1 MPCGSVP
8 QLPEHG
14 VNLRGRSRLRAAYPK
29 LTQGFRTMQGKEG
42 FSPELRWWDRY
53 CAEEADPDVDVGCL
67 CGREQTHASLPASV
81 SPSEGADAAFL
92 A

>member
-1 MPCGSVP
+1 M
-8 QLPEHG
+8 
-14 VNLRGRSRLRAAYPK
+14 
-29 LTQGFRTMQGKEG
+29 QGFRTMQGKEG
-42 FSPELRWWDRY
+42 FSPELWWWDRY
-53 CAEEADPDVDVGCL
+53 CAEKADPDVDVGRL